1 MTFKS
6 ILTQLSVL
14 ILLSA
19 CNSSY
24 TTEVVSFHD
33 LTASSGNKVVIV
45 AGRDVKAGSSFENF
59 ANTIEAKLVHEGF
72 DPANGAE
79 ADIVVTVNYKIKE
92 KVELPT
98 SFYWRDTIFMSE
110 PNLTHQAR
118 LYNDFTYP
126 TQHLRYLDITMS
138 DKSGRV
144 LFESSGISIGGSRQL
159 DKILPFMLEALLDNF
174 PGQSGTVK
182 SITVNESDLA
192 NNITS

>member
-14 ILLSA
+14 VLLSA

-45 AGRDVKAGSSFENF
+45 AGRDVKAGPSFEKF

-72 DPANGAE
+72 NPASGAE
-79 ADIVVTVNYKIKE
+79 ADIVVTVNYKVQE
-92 KVELPT
+92 KVEIPT
-98 SFYWRDTIFMSE
+98 GFYWRDMVFITE
-110 PNLTHQAR
+110 PNFTRQAR

-126 TQHLRYLDITMS
+126 IQHLRFLDIVMS
-138 DKSGRV
+138 DKDGKV
-144 LFESSGISIGGSRQL
+144 LFESSGISIGGLSRL
-159 DKILPFMLEALLDNF
+159 DKVLPFMLEALLDNF
-174 PGQSGTVK
+174 PGESGTVK
-182 SITVNESDLA
+182 NITVNEGDLA
-192 NNITS
+192 NNMTL